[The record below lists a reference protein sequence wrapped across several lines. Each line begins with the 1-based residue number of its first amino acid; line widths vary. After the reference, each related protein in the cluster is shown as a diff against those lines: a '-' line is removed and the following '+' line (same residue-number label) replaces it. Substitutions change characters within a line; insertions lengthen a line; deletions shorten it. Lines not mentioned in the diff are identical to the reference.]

1 MTTSALLE
9 QDREAIV
16 LLCKRM
22 KPEERLVAYFH
33 HSQLMHQLYRAGLS
47 HRAKRAP
54 PGGQHPE
61 AR

>member
-1 MTTSALLE
+1 MIISALLE
-9 QDREAIV
+9 QDREASV

-47 HRAKRAP
+47 HRSKRVP
-54 PGGQHPE
+54 SVGQHPE
-61 AR
+61 GR